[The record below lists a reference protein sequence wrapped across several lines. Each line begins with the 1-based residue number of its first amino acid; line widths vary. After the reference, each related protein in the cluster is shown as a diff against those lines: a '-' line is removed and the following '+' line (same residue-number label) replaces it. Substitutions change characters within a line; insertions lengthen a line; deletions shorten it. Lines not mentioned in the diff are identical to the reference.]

1 MANLHITPNFIVPNY
16 ARVGGRQT
24 DRGGKKGENRKNG
37 GKKGKEGKNEGKGKR
52 KEGMKRRKKAKR
64 ANMLF
69 FMFQGVPY
77 LKTNLTS
84 ALRNYY

>member
-1 MANLHITPNFIVPNY
+1 MANLHITPKPAFIVPNC

-24 DRGGKKGENRKNG
+24 DRGGKKGKSE
-37 GKKGKEGKNEGKGKR
+37 KKGERGEERRKREKERRDE
-52 KEGMKRRKKAKR
+52 KEKKAKR
-64 ANMLF
+64 ADMLF